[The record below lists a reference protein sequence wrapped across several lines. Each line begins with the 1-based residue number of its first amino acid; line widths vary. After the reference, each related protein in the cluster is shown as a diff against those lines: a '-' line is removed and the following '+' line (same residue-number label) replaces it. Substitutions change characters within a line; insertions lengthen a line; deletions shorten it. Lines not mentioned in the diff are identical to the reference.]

1 MDVRAILFLAS
12 PVSSSSQQLQAQE
25 GKEYVTHIPLASKL
39 WPSSSASR
47 RLIIIGSQKRRPP
60 ERPGCSFPPV
70 LAHPLATFFFLLEN
84 DGTWSPPS
92 SLSLSTSSSRKTD
105 YETDGVA
112 AFNLLFLF
120 LLKVSFFF
128 FQLGYI
134 KRGESTLLA

>member
-1 MDVRAILFLAS
+1 
-12 PVSSSSQQLQAQE
+12 
-25 GKEYVTHIPLASKL
+25 L
-39 WPSSSASR
+39 WPSSNASR
-47 RLIIIGSQKRRPP
+47 SLIIIGSQKRRPP

-120 LLKVSFFF
+120 LLKDSFFF

>member
-12 PVSSSSQQLQAQE
+12 PVSSSSRRRQQQE

-39 WPSSSASR
+39 WPSSNASL

-84 DGTWSPPS
+84 DGTCSPP
-92 SLSLSTSSSRKTD
+92 SLSLSL
-105 YETDGVA
+105 Y
-112 AFNLLFLF
+112 FFLT
-120 LLKVSFFF
+120 KD
-128 FQLGYI
+128 
-134 KRGESTLLA
+134 